1 MSAGEYC
8 NRDVII
14 IERSESIRVAVDL
27 MRQHHVGD
35 VVVVEKEN
43 GSAKPVGI
51 LTDRDIIIEI
61 LAEDVDLGSVAV
73 GDVMSHELNTVGEET
88 KLMDAIKQMR
98 AKSVRRLPVVDK
110 DGALLGIL
118 TADDVVELLS
128 EQLSDLAAL
137 ITREVDKEK
146 RSRP

>member
-73 GDVMSHELNTVGEET
+73 GDVSIVGPEN
-88 KLMDAIKQMR
+88 R
-98 AKSVRRLPVVDK
+98 S
-110 DGALLGIL
+110 LLIL
-118 TADDVVELLS
+118 LHIS
-128 EQLSDLAAL
+128 G
-137 ITREVDKEK
+137 
-146 RSRP
+146 

>member
-14 IERSESIRVAVDL
+14 IERSESIRIAVDL

-61 LAEDVDLGSVAV
+61 LAEDFDRVR
-73 GDVMSHELNTVGEET
+73 
-88 KLMDAIKQMR
+88 DAHQPR
-98 AKSVRRLPVVDK
+98 PFRSPLPACRQGRPWHRARRAPGTRGWRLAKSP
-110 DGALLGIL
+110 
-118 TADDVVELLS
+118 
-128 EQLSDLAAL
+128 
-137 ITREVDKEK
+137 
-146 RSRP
+146 